1 MDIFE
6 LARLLQNLIRL
17 GTVTAVRHSTPSA
30 VRIKTGELETNW
42 IPFLTLRAGDVKT
55 WCPPSL
61 GEQVVLLSPGGELTN
76 AVALTGLYADH
87 MAEPSNSGAVHTI
100 TYPDGAEIKYD
111 HGSSALSINGIS
123 TLSINAS
130 ESITINVPQMTITG
144 AVTQSSGPMSSNGVV
159 VDSHVH
165 TGVSKGGSNTGGPL

>member
-55 WCPPSL
+55 WCPPSV

-76 AVALTGLYADH
+76 AVALTGLYSDH

-111 HGSSALSINGIS
+111 HGSSALSISGIN
-123 TLSINAS
+123 TLEINASGAISINAPQT
-130 ESITINVPQMTITG
+130 TINGI
-144 AVTQSSGPMSSNGVV
+144 VTQSGGPMSSNGIV
-159 VDSHVH
+159 VDTHKH
-165 TGVSKGGSNTGGPL
+165 AGVIPGGSNTQGPV